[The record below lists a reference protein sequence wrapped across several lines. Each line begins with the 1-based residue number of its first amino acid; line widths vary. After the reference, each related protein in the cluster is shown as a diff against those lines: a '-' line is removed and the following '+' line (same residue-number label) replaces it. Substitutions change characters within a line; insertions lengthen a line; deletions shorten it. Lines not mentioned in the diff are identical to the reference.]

1 VNEGQGGDITKAPSA
16 PRAWVHW
23 WVSAACAVMVFGSG
37 GALTQIGPWYRNLV
51 KPWFQPPDWLF
62 GPAWTLIFA
71 LCVVAGVGAWR
82 AAPDARRRTQLIGLF
97 ALNGLLNVLW
107 SLLFFYLRRPD
118 WALMEIGFLWLS
130 ILLLIWLPGRYHPR
144 VRLLLLPYLAWVSFA
159 SVLNAAVVG
168 LNGPF

>member
-1 VNEGQGGDITKAPSA
+1 MSAAGRPEDANPPAA
-16 PRAWVHW
+16 PRRWLHWV
-23 WVSAACAVMVFGSG
+23 VGAACAVVVSGSG
-37 GALTQIGPWYRNLV
+37 GALTHIGPWYRNLV

-82 AAPDARRRTQLIGLF
+82 AAPDARQRMQLILLF
-97 ALNGLLNVLW
+97 ALNGVFNVLW
-107 SLLFFYLRRPD
+107 SLLFFHLRRPD

-144 VRLLLLPYLAWVSFA
+144 IRLLLLPYLAWVSFA